1 MPYTEE
7 GRYLNNVF
15 ARISREEQGKE
26 CFGTSEHIAEVD
38 GEVIL
43 NLKSDIKYRVYK
55 WKRKLHSASYYC
67 ELTVHMQ

>member
-15 ARISREEQGKE
+15 ARLSREEQGKE

-43 NLKSDIKYRVYK
+43 NLKSDLKYRVYK
-55 WKRKLHSASYYC
+55 
-67 ELTVHMQ
+67 